1 MDAIGFGGFLTGY
14 EKKNEV
20 GTWERRKK
28 KEISAVSSD
37 LVNARSQASGYLKT
51 YVFVN
56 VSQDNANCVNSI
68 WTCSSGLLDYCINVM
83 FIRFRDV
90 NGKN

>member
-51 YVFVN
+51 YMYLLMCLRIM
-56 VSQDNANCVNSI
+56 QTVNSI

>member
-14 EKKNEV
+14 EKV

-51 YVFVN
+51 YMY
-56 VSQDNANCVNSI
+56 
-68 WTCSSGLLDYCINVM
+68 LLMCLRIMQTVLIPFGPVAVAY
-83 FIRFRDV
+83 
-90 NGKN
+90 

>member
-14 EKKNEV
+14 EKKKWSGYV
-20 GTWERRKK
+20 GKEEK

-51 YVFVN
+51 YMY
-56 VSQDNANCVNSI
+56 
-68 WTCSSGLLDYCINVM
+68 LLMCLRIMQTVLIPFGPVAVAY
-83 FIRFRDV
+83 
-90 NGKN
+90 

>member
-51 YVFVN
+51 YMY
-56 VSQDNANCVNSI
+56 
-68 WTCSSGLLDYCINVM
+68 LLMCLRIMQTVLIPFGPVAVAY
-83 FIRFRDV
+83 
-90 NGKN
+90 

>member
-20 GTWERRKK
+20 GTWERREK

>member
-14 EKKNEV
+14 EKKMKWV
-20 GTWERRKK
+20 RGKGGKK

-51 YVFVN
+51 YMY
-56 VSQDNANCVNSI
+56 
-68 WTCSSGLLDYCINVM
+68 LLMCLRIMQTVLIPFGPVAVAY
-83 FIRFRDV
+83 
-90 NGKN
+90 

>member
-1 MDAIGFGGFLTGY
+1 MKWVRGKGG
-14 EKKNEV
+14 
-20 GTWERRKK
+20 KK